1 MRDLVA
7 FSLLLSL
14 ILLSAC
20 KREAV
25 VPTGVAV
32 EDAQKNLADKFAQA
46 SGPTKELSKDA
57 GDAMTQGHYSDAYQL
72 LNQLSSKPDLSA
84 TEREAAA
91 QAQIGLMKKLQES
104 AANGDKAAAE
114 LIEHHRAS
122 K

>member
-1 MRDLVA
+1 MLQD
-7 FSLLLSL
+7 F
-14 ILLSAC
+14 
-20 KREAV
+20 
-25 VPTGVAV
+25 
-32 EDAQKNLADKFAQA
+32 
-46 SGPTKELSKDA
+46 
-57 GDAMTQGHYSDAYQL
+57 YQL